1 MPADS
6 WFTDTNLLLY
16 SFDARDALKRSM
28 ANKWID
34 FLWQTG
40 SGRLSWQV
48 LNEFYANAVRKTG
61 VSAPEAREAVRIF
74 GQWQPSGINANVVEQ
89 AWNWMDQAQVSY
101 WDGLI
106 LSSAQRLGCKWL
118 LSEDFQHGRDY
129 GGVTVVNPFVQL
141 PPLPKR

>member
-34 FLWQTG
+34 YLWQTG

-48 LNEFYANAVRKTG
+48 LNEFYANSVRKTG
-61 VSAPEAREAVRIF
+61 VSAGEARDAVRIF
-74 GQWQPSGINANVVEQ
+74 GQWQPLGINAALVEQ
-89 AWNWMDQAQVSY
+89 AWYWMDLAQVSY

-106 LSSAQRLGCKWL
+106 LASAQRLGCKWL
-118 LSEDFQHGRDY
+118 LSEDFQHGRAY
-129 GGVTVVNPFVQL
+129 EGVTVVNPFAEL
-141 PPLPKR
+141 PPSPKR